1 MSYLHRLLS
10 ACLISLASTAAFAE
24 TQPELSALQ
33 GVDSSEAKHAYRSI
47 EACWKDWLS
56 TEGLQEGKNER
67 GNYFILVSKQTAAVL
82 EPRGSRNWLAARQAM
97 FSYAELEA
105 RKSLA
110 ETIRTTIRSDRA
122 SAIKTFGGDEAPP
135 SLKPTVEQLSLS
147 DKALVL
153 ADKAVDAEIR
163 KYDSKWTGDTADKKE
178 KIAKLQVKLDQN
190 IASSTELF
198 ASGAFTAMQCE
209 GPSEQDDGKYA
220 VLVGLIWSPKLQEI
234 AEAIWNPAATIP
246 LAPAGVSV
254 KEQFASAAASNPD
267 WMAFTEGVRVY
278 TDDKGE
284 RVVVGFGVA
293 PRTSLAAADQGRAR
307 LHALAAIQ
315 RFLGEKIVAQST
327 AKNRF
332 EGREFTDDTTTSFD
346 SSEYSSRISAVSKE
360 VQLVGTADVGSW
372 RGEHPWSKAGMQVV
386 AVAWSQ
392 AWAKD
397 SQVIGD
403 QMRTFEDR
411 MKKQGA
417 VPESR
422 QGRTVQ
428 EDSKLSPAAT
438 AAKPGARP
446 STRDF

>member
-1 MSYLHRLLS
+1 
-10 ACLISLASTAAFAE
+10 
-24 TQPELSALQ
+24 
-33 GVDSSEAKHAYRSI
+33 
-47 EACWKDWLS
+47 
-56 TEGLQEGKNER
+56 
-67 GNYFILVSKQTAAVL
+67 
-82 EPRGSRNWLAARQAM
+82 M
-97 FSYAELEA
+97 FGYAELEA

-110 ETIRTTIRSDRA
+110 ETIRTTIRSDRS
-122 SAIKTFGGDEAPP
+122 SAIKLFGGDDAPP

-147 DKALVL
+147 DKTLVL

-163 KYDSKWTGDTADKKE
+163 KYDSKWSGDAAQKRD

-190 IASSTELF
+190 IASATELF

-246 LAPAGVSV
+246 PAPAALSIT
-254 KEQFASAAASNPD
+254 EQFTIAAASNQD
-267 WMAFTEGVRVY
+267 WMAFTDGARVY
-278 TDDKGE
+278 TDEKGE

-293 PRTSLAAADQGRAR
+293 PKTSLAAADQGRAR

-315 RFLGEKIVAQST
+315 RFLGEKIVAQT
-327 AKNRF
+327 AAKNRF
-332 EGREFTDDTTTSFD
+332 EGREFNDETTTSFD
-346 SSEYSSRISAVSKE
+346 SSEYSSRISAISKE

-397 SQVIGD
+397 SQIIGD

-417 VPESR
+417 VPETR
-422 QGRTVQ
+422 QGR
-428 EDSKLSPAAT
+428 ESPDASRLPPAAT